1 MQPVELA
8 SVSVCSCNI
17 CVAHCRTQVQ
27 LLCVTEDLNADGG
40 VCMQCAR
47 SNMGSSSK
55 HLMQVGMQEAGV
67 AASLLECSF
76 VHCPNP
82 L

>member
-1 MQPVELA
+1 MQ
-8 SVSVCSCNI
+8 
-17 CVAHCRTQVQ
+17 R
-27 LLCVTEDLNADGG
+27 LCVTEVLNADGG

-47 SNMGSSSK
+47 SNMGSSR
-55 HLMQVGMQEAGV
+55 HLMQVGIQEAGV

-76 VHCPNP
+76 MSCLNP